1 MELKIYNPTMDNAL
15 KHIDWN
21 FEELKKEVTEKANV
35 YKSLVYTDENIKE
48 AKADRA
54 ALNKFS
60 KALNDGKKDVKKM
73 MLEPYS
79 VFEDQVKELIAI
91 VDEANANIDSQ
102 VKAYD
107 QKKREEKLIKVEE
120 IYDRTF
126 ASAEELKEILT
137 FKRVFKESYLNVTTT
152 LKSITNDMEHQYL
165 DASLGASVVGT
176 HSLSSV
182 LLIPQESGAGLNV
195 ETHNINYCTIS
206 MYRNALLTAGVEDAK
221 VIVAAPSPMSGTA
234 ALVGAVK
241 AYETYSGTTV
251 SDSVLETAADELVL
265 TGQLSEDLDSE
276 KISDL
281 IAYLKQQIAENHLDD
296 PDKLA
301 DLVRQAAEEMG
312 ITLTDEQVSQIV
324 DLLLKL
330 SKLDIDPDKLANQAK
345 ELYNKLESMGIT
357 VDKEKVGNF
366 ITNFVSSIWELI
378 QSFLN
383 Q

>member
-1 MELKIYNPTMDNAL
+1 M
-15 KHIDWN
+15 
-21 FEELKKEVTEKANV
+21 
-35 YKSLVYTDENIKE
+35 
-48 AKADRA
+48 
-54 ALNKFS
+54 
-60 KALNDGKKDVKKM
+60 
-73 MLEPYS
+73 
-79 VFEDQVKELIAI
+79 
-91 VDEANANIDSQ
+91 
-102 VKAYD
+102 
-107 QKKREEKLIKVEE
+107 
-120 IYDRTF
+120 
-126 ASAEELKEILT
+126 
-137 FKRVFKESYLNVTTT
+137 
-152 LKSITNDMEHQYL
+152 
-165 DASLGASVVGT
+165 
-176 HSLSSV
+176 
-182 LLIPQESGAGLNV
+182 
-195 ETHNINYCTIS
+195 
-206 MYRNALLTAGVEDAK
+206 
-221 VIVAAPSPMSGTA
+221 AAPSPMSGTA

-330 SKLDIDPDKLANQAK
+330 SKLDIDPDKLAKQAK
-345 ELYNKLESMGIT
+345 ELYNKLESLGIT

>member
-1 MELKIYNPTMDNAL
+1 MQ
-15 KHIDWN
+15 
-21 FEELKKEVTEKANV
+21 
-35 YKSLVYTDENIKE
+35 
-48 AKADRA
+48 
-54 ALNKFS
+54 
-60 KALNDGKKDVKKM
+60 
-73 MLEPYS
+73 
-79 VFEDQVKELIAI
+79 ED
-91 VDEANANIDSQ
+91 
-102 VKAYD
+102 
-107 QKKREEKLIKVEE
+107 
-120 IYDRTF
+120 
-126 ASAEELKEILT
+126 
-137 FKRVFKESYLNVTTT
+137 NVTMKKWLSLLLVMTMLCAGT
-152 LKSITNDMEHQYL
+152 IQAQAAGTGVLALGADLSADQRATVLSEMGITEAEAASYETVTITNDMEHQYL

-330 SKLDIDPDKLANQAK
+330 SKLDIDPDKLAKQAK
-345 ELYNKLESMGIT
+345 ELYNKLESLGIT

-378 QSFLN
+378 QSFLDR
-383 Q
+383 

>member
-1 MELKIYNPTMDNAL
+1 MAL
-15 KHIDWN
+15 RAIQAQAAGTGVLALGADLSADQRATVLS
-21 FEELKKEVTEKANV
+21 EMGITEAEAASYETVT
-35 YKSLVYTDENIKE
+35 
-48 AKADRA
+48 
-54 ALNKFS
+54 
-60 KALNDGKKDVKKM
+60 
-73 MLEPYS
+73 
-79 VFEDQVKELIAI
+79 
-91 VDEANANIDSQ
+91 
-102 VKAYD
+102 
-107 QKKREEKLIKVEE
+107 
-120 IYDRTF
+120 
-126 ASAEELKEILT
+126 
-137 FKRVFKESYLNVTTT
+137 
-152 LKSITNDMEHQYL
+152 ITNDMEHQYL
-165 DASLGASVVGT
+165 DESLGSSVVGS

-182 LLIPQESGAGLNV
+182 LLIPQESGAGLTV
-195 ETHNINYCTIS
+195 ETHNINYCTIA
-206 MYRNALLTAGVEDAK
+206 MYRNALLTAGVQDAK
-221 VIVAAPSPMSGTA
+221 VIVAAPMPISGTA
-234 ALVGAVK
+234 ALIGAVK

>member
-1 MELKIYNPTMDNAL
+1 M
-15 KHIDWN
+15 
-21 FEELKKEVTEKANV
+21 
-35 YKSLVYTDENIKE
+35 
-48 AKADRA
+48 
-54 ALNKFS
+54 
-60 KALNDGKKDVKKM
+60 
-73 MLEPYS
+73 
-79 VFEDQVKELIAI
+79 
-91 VDEANANIDSQ
+91 
-102 VKAYD
+102 
-107 QKKREEKLIKVEE
+107 
-120 IYDRTF
+120 
-126 ASAEELKEILT
+126 
-137 FKRVFKESYLNVTTT
+137 
-152 LKSITNDMEHQYL
+152 
-165 DASLGASVVGT
+165 
-176 HSLSSV
+176 
-182 LLIPQESGAGLNV
+182 
-195 ETHNINYCTIS
+195 
-206 MYRNALLTAGVEDAK
+206 
-221 VIVAAPSPMSGTA
+221 AAPSPMSGTA

-330 SKLDIDPDKLANQAK
+330 SKLDIDPDKLAKQAK
-345 ELYNKLESMGIT
+345 ELYNKLESLGIT

-383 Q
+383 R

>member
-1 MELKIYNPTMDNAL
+1 MKKWLSLLLVMTMLCAGTIQAQAAGTGVLAL
-15 KHIDWN
+15 GADLSADQRATVLSEMGIT
-21 FEELKKEVTEKANV
+21 EAEAASYETVT
-35 YKSLVYTDENIKE
+35 
-48 AKADRA
+48 
-54 ALNKFS
+54 
-60 KALNDGKKDVKKM
+60 
-73 MLEPYS
+73 
-79 VFEDQVKELIAI
+79 
-91 VDEANANIDSQ
+91 
-102 VKAYD
+102 
-107 QKKREEKLIKVEE
+107 
-120 IYDRTF
+120 
-126 ASAEELKEILT
+126 
-137 FKRVFKESYLNVTTT
+137 
-152 LKSITNDMEHQYL
+152 ITNDMEHQYL

-330 SKLDIDPDKLANQAK
+330 SKLDIDPDKLAKQAK
-345 ELYNKLESMGIT
+345 ELYNKLESLGIT

>member
-1 MELKIYNPTMDNAL
+1 M
-15 KHIDWN
+15 
-21 FEELKKEVTEKANV
+21 
-35 YKSLVYTDENIKE
+35 
-48 AKADRA
+48 
-54 ALNKFS
+54 
-60 KALNDGKKDVKKM
+60 
-73 MLEPYS
+73 
-79 VFEDQVKELIAI
+79 
-91 VDEANANIDSQ
+91 
-102 VKAYD
+102 
-107 QKKREEKLIKVEE
+107 
-120 IYDRTF
+120 
-126 ASAEELKEILT
+126 
-137 FKRVFKESYLNVTTT
+137 
-152 LKSITNDMEHQYL
+152 
-165 DASLGASVVGT
+165 
-176 HSLSSV
+176 
-182 LLIPQESGAGLNV
+182 
-195 ETHNINYCTIS
+195 
-206 MYRNALLTAGVEDAK
+206 
-221 VIVAAPSPMSGTA
+221 AAPSPMSGTA

-345 ELYNKLESMGIT
+345 ELYNKLESLGIT

>member
-1 MELKIYNPTMDNAL
+1 MQ
-15 KHIDWN
+15 
-21 FEELKKEVTEKANV
+21 
-35 YKSLVYTDENIKE
+35 
-48 AKADRA
+48 
-54 ALNKFS
+54 
-60 KALNDGKKDVKKM
+60 
-73 MLEPYS
+73 
-79 VFEDQVKELIAI
+79 ED
-91 VDEANANIDSQ
+91 
-102 VKAYD
+102 
-107 QKKREEKLIKVEE
+107 
-120 IYDRTF
+120 
-126 ASAEELKEILT
+126 
-137 FKRVFKESYLNVTTT
+137 NVTMKKWLSLLLVMTMLCAGT
-152 LKSITNDMEHQYL
+152 IQAQAAGTGVLALGADLSADQRATVLSEMGITEAEAASYETVTITNDMEHQYL

-330 SKLDIDPDKLANQAK
+330 SKLDIDPDKLAKQAK
-345 ELYNKLESMGIT
+345 ELYNKLESLGIT